1 MEENK
6 ELMDY
11 VKEIRDLNKKR
22 VFWNRLSVILLAV
35 LVISMVSLLPIIN
48 KTLNNANT
56 ALDTAVEALNQAES
70 IMGELNGTIDTMEAA
85 LSSVT
90 KLADDSSKQLATA
103 FTNINSIDFEG
114 LNDAIKDL
122 GDVVEPLSNFFK
134 KFR

>member
-22 VFWNRLSVILLAV
+22 VFWNRLSVILLAI

-90 KLADDSSKQLATA
+90 KLADDSSKQLSTA

>member
-48 KTLNNANT
+48 ETLNNANT

-134 KFR
+134 KFK

>member
-134 KFR
+134 KFK

>member
-90 KLADDSSKQLATA
+90 KLADDSSKQLSTA